1 MRYHIG
7 MLRVVLDTSVLV
19 AGLRSAKGAS
29 NALLVLAANQEIKPL
44 VTTSLFLEYEEVLLR
59 AEHRLATGMSEAD
72 VAGFLA
78 ALASAAEGVEVH
90 FQWRPQLRDPA
101 DEMVL
106 EAAINGRA
114 DALVTHNV
122 SDFAAA
128 AIRFGLR
135 VVTPGVLFKELRL

>member
-1 MRYHIG
+1 

-19 AGLRSAKGAS
+19 AGLRSRRGAS
-29 NALLVLAANQEIKPL
+29 NALLTRDTNEKIKPL
-44 VTTSLFLEYEEVLLR
+44 ATTALLLEYEEVLLR

-78 ALASAAEGVEVH
+78 SLASASEGVEVH
-90 FQWRPQLRDPA
+90 FHWRPQLGDPA

-122 SDFAAA
+122 SDFAGAA
-128 AIRFGLR
+128 GRFGLR
-135 VVTPGVLFKELRL
+135 VVTPGALLEELKS

>member
-1 MRYHIG
+1 

-19 AGLRSAKGAS
+19 AGLRSRLGAS
-29 NALLVLAANQEIKPL
+29 NALLALVAQQKIKPL

-59 AEHRLATGMSEAD
+59 AEHRLVTRMSEAD

-78 ALASAAEGVEVH
+78 ALASASEGVEVH

-106 EAAINGRA
+106 EAAINGQA
-114 DALVTHNV
+114 AALVTHNIA
-122 SDFAAA
+122 DFSEAAK
-128 AIRFGLR
+128 RFGLR
-135 VVTPGVLFKELRL
+135 IVTPGILLMELKS